1 MSKLAIVIPAYKR
14 TYFTDTLD
22 CFARQTN
29 KDFHLYIG
37 DDHSNDNLEELIL
50 PYREQLP
57 ITYHRFESNIGSKH
71 IVDQWERSISL
82 IKNEDWIWLFSDD
95 DLIDANAVEAFW
107 NIVSLTQGSK
117 DIYSFNTCVINKIGD
132 VMSEVQEVPPFETSE
147 EMAYHLLIGKRANCM
162 PDHIF
167 SRSVYEKNKGFV
179 KTVYGQ
185 GADWAN
191 SILFS
196 SEKGVCFIPDSLVYW
211 RFSGDNITSIAS
223 QHKSEMIIGHF
234 QFIRWIL
241 NHFSYLKKKKPGDYK
256 NIKDAALQ
264 NLLSVIDYLYKG
276 VPLSRVLYF
285 AWFIKRYFAL
295 PTKQVISLVLKMN
308 AFSMGIV
315 NKRKVT
321 H

>member
-14 TYFTDTLD
+14 AYFADTLD

-29 KDFHLYIG
+29 KDFHIYIG

-57 ITYHRFESNIGSKH
+57 ITYYRFESNIGSKH

-82 IKNEDWIWLFSDD
+82 IKNEEWIWLFSDD
-95 DLIDANAVEAFW
+95 DLVDANGVEAFW
-107 NIVSLTQGSK
+107 NIVSLTHGSK
-117 DIYSFNTCVINKIGD
+117 DIYSFNTCVINKVGD
-132 VMSEVQEVPPFETSE
+132 VISKAPEVPPFETSE

-167 SRSVYEKNKGFV
+167 SRAVYQKNKGFV

-196 SEKGVCFIPDSLVYW
+196 SDNGSCIIPDALVYW
-211 RFSGDNITSIAS
+211 RFSGDNISFIAF
-223 QHKSEMIIGHF
+223 QHKAEMIVGHF
-234 QFIRWIL
+234 QFIQWIL
-241 NHFSYLKKKKPGDYK
+241 NHFNYLKEKKPGDYTKIK
-256 NIKDAALQ
+256 NAALQ
-264 NLLSVIDYLYKG
+264 NLLSVIDYHYKG
-276 VPLSRVLYF
+276 VPLSRLFYF
-285 AWFIKRYFAL
+285 AWFIKKYFNL
-295 PTKQVISLVLKMN
+295 PMIRVISLVTKMN
-308 AFSMGIV
+308 TYSMGRI
-315 NKRKVT
+315 KMRKQKQ
-321 H
+321 